1 MMTDEQEEFKKK
13 LNALKPKKK
22 KLSVPEE
29 FLEGAKSYES
39 KLEAIKI
46 ITEREKDK
54 VVLMFSN
61 MLKPEP
67 PKVIDLYK
75 EEKTPAKPA
84 VKKTKKF
91 LGK

>member
-1 MMTDEQEEFKKK
+1 MTDEQEEFKKK

-67 PKVIDLYK
+67 PKVIELYK

>member
-1 MMTDEQEEFKKK
+1 MSDEQDEFKKK

-29 FLEGAKSYES
+29 FLDGAKNYES
-39 KLEAIKI
+39 KLEAVKI
-46 ITEREKDK
+46 IAEREKDR
-54 VVLMFSN
+54 VILMFRN

-67 PKVIDLYK
+67 PKVIELYK

-84 VKKTKKF
+84 VKKKTF